1 MPRLT
6 IDNKSV
12 QVPEGA
18 TILDAARKLGIDIP
32 TMCFLEGCNPS
43 TSCMVCVVKLND
55 SPTLVPSCAMPA
67 AEGMRVETDTEEI
80 RNARKTAL
88 ELLLSDHVGDCMA
101 PCHVICP
108 AKMNIPLMLR
118 QIAAGKLSDAIITVK
133 RDIALPAILGRIC
146 PAPCEK
152 GCRRGTLD
160 QPVSICLLK
169 RYVADIDLASDQP
182 HLPPCEPTK
191 YKKVA
196 IVGAGPAGLAA
207 AWRLLQKGFACTIF
221 DDHDAPGGMLRF
233 GLSETELPRNVI
245 DAEVALIEK
254 LGASFR
260 YRTKIGKD
268 LSLETLRKDFDA
280 VFLATGQGSAQQ
292 WAEDDTFEIDSAT
305 YATSLPGVFAAGGII
320 RKQRLAVRAV
330 ADGKEAAYSID
341 CFLSNQPVSAPE
353 KPFNHRMGKLLDGE
367 IELFATHAQNKGP
380 AETLKESEGFT
391 PDQAVSES
399 QRCLHCDCRKPDCCK
414 LRQYAQKY
422 TASSNTYKAPRRPF
436 AIADSHPDIIYE
448 PGKCIRCGLCI
459 QIAAQAKE
467 ELGLTFIG
475 RGFNVKVAPPFDRS
489 IAEALQRTA
498 QKCAA
503 ACPTAALAPRDALS

>member
-6 IDNKSV
+6 INNKPV
-12 QVPEGA
+12 DVEQGA

-32 TMCFLEGCNPS
+32 TMCFLEGCDPS
-43 TSCMVCVVKLND
+43 TSCMVCVVKVND

-67 AEGMRVETDTEEI
+67 AEGMRVETDTQEV
-80 RNARKTAL
+80 RLARKTAL
-88 ELLLSDHVGDCMA
+88 ELLLSDHVGDCMG
-101 PCHVICP
+101 PCHTICP

-118 QIAAGKLSDAIITVK
+118 QIAAGQLADAIITVK
-133 RDIALPAILGRIC
+133 RDIALPAILGRVC

-152 GCRRGTLD
+152 GCRRAALD

-169 RYVADIDLASDQP
+169 RYVADVDLASDQP

-207 AWRLLQKGFACTIF
+207 AWHLLQKGYSCTIF

-233 GLSETELPRNVI
+233 SLSEAELPRDVI
-245 DAEVALIEK
+245 DAEVALIQK

-260 YRTKIGKD
+260 YRTRIGRD
-268 LSLETLRKDFDA
+268 LSLETLQKDFDA
-280 VFLATGQGSAQQ
+280 VFLATGQNSAQH
-292 WAEDDTFEIDSAT
+292 WAEDEPFEIDSAT
-305 YATSLPGVFAAGGII
+305 YATSLPGVFAGGGII

-330 ADGKEAAYSID
+330 ADGKEAAHSID
-341 CFLSNQPVSAPE
+341 GFLFNNTISAPE

-367 IELFATHAQNKGP
+367 IELFATQARNKGP
-380 AETLKESEGFT
+380 AATVEKGQGFT
-391 PDQAVSES
+391 REQAISQS
-399 QRCLHCDCRKPDCCK
+399 QRCLHCDCRKPDSCK
-414 LRQYAQKY
+414 LRKCAEVYA
-422 TASSNTYKAPRRPF
+422 ASSTTYKAPRRHF
-436 AIADSHPDIIYE
+436 AIADNHPEIIYE

-459 QIAAQAKE
+459 QIAAQHKE
-467 ELGLTFIG
+467 RLGLAFIG
-475 RGFNVKVAPPFDRS
+475 RGFNVKVAPPFDKTL
-489 IAEALQRTA
+489 AQALKRTA

-503 ACPTAALAPRDALS
+503 ACPTGALAPHHALS